1 MFTLLIADDHPL
13 FLDGLALLL
22 AAMLPDAC
30 ILQAQDMTLVRQHL
44 STQPVDLLLLDRV
57 MPGMDGMDRLT
68 ELAETWPQLPV
79 AIISAS
85 DSSQHIR
92 EALDAG
98 AAGFIPKT
106 TSPADMVIAVKR
118 LLAGK
123 TYIPQQAWQS
133 IRKVYVNGEISLSAR
148 QHEILTLLGEG
159 SGNKQIADRLQL
171 AEGTI
176 KQHLNNIFRALGVTN
191 RTQALQ
197 RARDLGFVS

>member
-1 MFTLLIADDHPL
+1 
-13 FLDGLALLL
+13 
-22 AAMLPDAC
+22 
-30 ILQAQDMTLVRQHL
+30 
-44 STQPVDLLLLDRV
+44 
-57 MPGMDGMDRLT
+57 
-68 ELAETWPQLPV
+68 
-79 AIISAS
+79 
-85 DSSQHIR
+85 
-92 EALDAG
+92 
-98 AAGFIPKT
+98 
-106 TSPADMVIAVKR
+106 MVIAIKR

-133 IRKVYVNGEISLSAR
+133 TRQACVNGEISLSVR

-159 SGNKQIADRLQL
+159 LGNKQIADRVHL